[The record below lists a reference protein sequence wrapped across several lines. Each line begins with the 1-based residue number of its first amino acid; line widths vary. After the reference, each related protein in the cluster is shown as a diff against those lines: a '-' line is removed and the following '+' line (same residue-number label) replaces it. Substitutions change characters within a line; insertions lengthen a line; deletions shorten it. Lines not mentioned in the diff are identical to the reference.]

1 MCHTCGSYAV
11 GAQNQRARRQS
22 LEAQRTDIVIP
33 LKGSGSM
40 GFDNTL
46 GACALDLKPQV
57 RALECIVDTCESTF
71 FSNALDMRC

>member
-1 MCHTCGSYAV
+1 
-11 GAQNQRARRQS
+11 
-22 LEAQRTDIVIP
+22 
-33 LKGSGSM
+33 M

-46 GACALDLKPQV
+46 GTCALDLKPQV